1 MLSLRKPRGAH
12 APTAPAVFGYRLGHN
27 FQKGS
32 DPFLKLW
39 VELFEPH
46 DILATV
52 RKRVAVPVTVLLALV
67 AGIVVV
73 DRCNRLPSIENRT
86 KSSAFVET
94 GSTALGRGIAP
105 LVAAHPDR
113 SGIYPL
119 RDAADAFAARYLLAS
134 AAEKTLD
141 VQYYIWRK
149 DLSGTLLMRALVD
162 AADRGVRVRL
172 LLDDNNTQG
181 LDAAIAA
188 VDAHPGI
195 EVRLFNPFAI
205 RRVRALAYITDFP
218 RLNRRM
224 HNKSFT
230 ADNQVTIIGGRN
242 VGDEYFG
249 ATDGV
254 LFADLDVMAIGPV
267 VKEVSD
273 DFDRYWASESAYP
286 ADRLLDRPRTE
297 EIARLSEES
306 RLVERDP
313 RAVAYLK
320 AMRRSTFVGDTLAG
334 TLNCQWAT
342 ARMISDPPAKVL
354 GRVPREELLF
364 QKFGQIFGKP
374 VREVDLVSPYLV
386 PGAYGVDLFTG
397 WAKRG
402 VRVRVLT
409 NSLEATDVAVVH
421 AGYAKRRSDL
431 LAAGIV
437 LYELR
442 LRPGSAAP
450 AKAAGFGS
458 SGSSLHAK
466 TFAVDRTRIFIGSF
480 NFDPRSADLN
490 TEMGFVIESPAMAE
504 RLAEIFDKDV
514 PLNAYEVRRSD
525 GGGLEWLEQRDG
537 GTIRHDREPGTGFWL
552 RLGVRALSLLP
563 IEPLL

>member
-1 MLSLRKPRGAH
+1 M
-12 APTAPAVFGYRLGHN
+12 PA
-27 FQKGS
+27 S
-32 DPFLKLW
+32 
-39 VELFEPH
+39 
-46 DILATV
+46 
-52 RKRVAVPVTVLLALV
+52 VLLALV

-73 DRCNRLPSIENRT
+73 DRLNQLPSLEHRT
-86 KSSAFVET
+86 KSTALVET
-94 GSTALGRGIAP
+94 GPTALGRGVSP
-105 LVAAHPDR
+105 LVAANAGR

-149 DLSGTLLMRALVD
+149 DLSGTLLMKALVD

-188 VDAHPGI
+188 VDSHPGI
-195 EVRLFNPFAI
+195 EVRLFNPFAV
-205 RRVRALAYITDFP
+205 RRVRALAYVTDFS

-254 LFADLDVMAIGPV
+254 LFADLDVMAVGPV
-267 VKEVSD
+267 VKEVSN
-273 DFDRYWASESAYP
+273 DFDRYWASEPAYP
-286 ADRLLDRPRTE
+286 ADRLFDRPGKE
-297 EIARLSEES
+297 EIDRLSAAA
-306 RLVERDP
+306 RLVEQDS
-313 RAVAYLK
+313 RAVTYLA
-320 AMRRSTFVGDTLAG
+320 AMRTSTFVRDTLAG
-334 TLNCQWAT
+334 TLTFEWANT
-342 ARMISDPPAKVL
+342 RMISDPPAKVL

-364 QKFGQIFGKP
+364 RKFGRIFGKP
-374 VREVDLVSPYLV
+374 EREVDLVSPYLV
-386 PGAYGVDLFTG
+386 PGAFGVDLFTS

-421 AGYAKRRSDL
+421 AGYAKRRDDL
-431 LAAGIV
+431 LKAGIA

-442 LRPGSAAP
+442 LRPGSQPAAR
-450 AKAAGFGS
+450 AAGFGS

-490 TEMGFVIESPAMAE
+490 TEMGFVIDSPLMAE
-504 RLAEIFDKDV
+504 GLAEIFEKDV

-525 GGGLEWLEQRDG
+525 AGRLEWLERRAAD
-537 GTIRHDREPGTGFWL
+537 TIRHEREPGTGFWL